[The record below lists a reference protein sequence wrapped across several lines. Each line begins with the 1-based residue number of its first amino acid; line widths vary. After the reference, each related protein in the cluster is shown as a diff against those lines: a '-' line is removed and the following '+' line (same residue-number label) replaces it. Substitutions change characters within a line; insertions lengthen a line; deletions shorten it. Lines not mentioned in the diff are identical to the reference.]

1 MGSGYGMGFGG
12 GVMWLFWIALL
23 ILAIWIIRSAITGG
37 DNSPGKSNSALDI
50 LKERFAKGEIDQQE
64 FEQKRKALGGS

>member
-12 GVMWLFWIALL
+12 SVMWLFWIVLL
-23 ILAIWIIRSAITGG
+23 ILAVWIIRAAITSG
-37 DNSPGKSNSALDI
+37 DNILEKGKSAQDI
-50 LKERFAKGEIDQQE
+50 LKERYAKGEIDQHE

>member
-1 MGSGYGMGFGG
+1 MGSGYEMGFGG

-23 ILAIWIIRSAITGG
+23 VVAIWIIRAAITSG
-37 DNSPGKSNSALDI
+37 DNTLEKGKSSLDI
-50 LKERFAKGEIDQQE
+50 LKERYAKGEIDQHE